1 MPRCRVKGCGR
12 TVFARG
18 LCGFHALQGYY
29 RAEAVR
35 GVGLTAARVRRPPEM
50 VVFDDLSGPRSG
62 HRPGVRRQQGE
73 GSGGSADG
81 GGRHAP
87 S

>member
-1 MPRCRVKGCGR
+1 MPMCRVKGCGR
-12 TVFARG
+12 PVFARG

-50 VVFDDLSGPRSG
+50 VVVFPDEPAREE
-62 HRPGVRRQQGE
+62 RR
-73 GSGGSADG
+73 GG
-81 GGRHAP
+81 
-87 S
+87 